1 MNEEE
6 CYRRHLESELA
17 WVETERQS
25 LRDCQLDLKK
35 SLRPQNVPLGMTY
48 EQTIETI
55 MTTSERIKNLM
66 VIEDNLKS
74 DLADL
79 NNDSVNDQDYLN

>member
-35 SLRPQNVPLGMTY
+35 SMRPQNVPLGMTY
-48 EQTIETI
+48 EQTIEII

-66 VIEDNLKS
+66 CIEENLKS

-79 NNDSVNDQDYLN
+79 NDD

>member
-6 CYRRHLESELA
+6 CYRRHLKSELA

-35 SLRPQNVPLGMTY
+35 SMRPQNIPLGMTN
-48 EQTIETI
+48 EQTIEII
-55 MTTSERIKNLM
+55 MTTSERIKNLIG
-66 VIEDNLKS
+66 IEENLKN

-79 NNDSVNDQDYLN
+79 NDDSVDDSDSSN

>member
-35 SLRPQNVPLGMTY
+35 STRPQNVPLGMTY
-48 EQTIETI
+48 EQTIEII
-55 MTTSERIKNLM
+55 MITSEQIKNLRG
-66 VIEDNLKS
+66 IEENLKS

-79 NNDSVNDQDYLN
+79 EDDSAND

>member
-35 SLRPQNVPLGMTY
+35 SMRPQNIPFGITY
-48 EQTIETI
+48 EQTIEII
-55 MTTSERIKNLM
+55 MTTSERIENLTW
-66 VIEDNLKS
+66 IEENLKS

-79 NNDSVNDQDYLN
+79 NDD

>member
-35 SLRPQNVPLGMTY
+35 SMRPHNIPLGITY
-48 EQTIETI
+48 EQTIEII
-55 MTTSERIKNLM
+55 MTTSERIENLTW
-66 VIEDNLKS
+66 IEENLKS

-79 NNDSVNDQDYLN
+79 NDD

>member
-35 SLRPQNVPLGMTY
+35 SLRSQNVPLRMTY
-48 EQTIETI
+48 EKTIEII
-55 MTTSERIKNLM
+55 MTTSERIENLM
-66 VIEDNLKS
+66 RIEENLKS

-79 NNDSVNDQDYLN
+79 NEDSVTENI

>member
-1 MNEEE
+1 MNEEK

-48 EQTIETI
+48 EQTIEI
-55 MTTSERIKNLM
+55 IRTTSERIKNLM
-66 VIEDNLKS
+66 GIEENLKS

-79 NNDSVNDQDYLN
+79 NDDSVNDQDSLN

>member
-25 LRDCQLDLKK
+25 LRDYQLDLKK
-35 SLRPQNVPLGMTY
+35 SMRPQNIPLGITY
-48 EQTIETI
+48 EQTIEII
-55 MTTSERIKNLM
+55 MTTSERIENLTW
-66 VIEDNLKS
+66 IEENLKS

-79 NNDSVNDQDYLN
+79 NDD

>member
-6 CYRRHLESELA
+6 CYRKHLESELA

-35 SLRPQNVPLGMTY
+35 SMRPQNIPLGITY
-48 EQTIETI
+48 EQTIEII
-55 MTTSERIKNLM
+55 MTTSERIENLTW
-66 VIEDNLKS
+66 IEENLKS

-79 NNDSVNDQDYLN
+79 NDD

>member
-35 SLRPQNVPLGMTY
+35 SMRPQNLPLGMTY
-48 EQTIETI
+48 EQTIEIIT
-55 MTTSERIKNLM
+55 TTSERIKNLM
-66 VIEDNLKS
+66 WIEENLKS

-79 NNDSVNDQDYLN
+79 NDDCVDDKDYLY

>member
-6 CYRRHLESELA
+6 CYRRYLESELA

-35 SLRPQNVPLGMTY
+35 SLRSQNVPLGMTY
-48 EQTIETI
+48 EKTFENI

-66 VIEDNLKS
+66 GIEENLKS

-79 NNDSVNDQDYLN
+79 NEESVTENV

>member
-6 CYRRHLESELA
+6 CYKRHLESELA
-17 WVETERQS
+17 WVENERQS
-25 LRDCQLDLKK
+25 LRDCQLDLKN

-48 EQTIETI
+48 EQTIDII

-66 VIEDNLKS
+66 WIEESLKS

-79 NNDSVNDQDYLN
+79 NNDSVNDSDSSN

>member
-25 LRDCQLDLKK
+25 LRDCQFDLKK
-35 SLRPQNVPLGMTY
+35 SMRPQNIPLGITY
-48 EQTIETI
+48 EQTIEII
-55 MTTSERIKNLM
+55 MTTSERIENLTW
-66 VIEDNLKS
+66 IEENLKS

-79 NNDSVNDQDYLN
+79 NDD

>member
-6 CYRRHLESELA
+6 CYKRHLESELA
-17 WVETERQS
+17 WVENERQS
-25 LRDCQLDLKK
+25 LRDCKLDLKN

-48 EQTIETI
+48 EQTIDII
-55 MTTSERIKNLM
+55 MTTSERIKNLIG
-66 VIEDNLKS
+66 IEENLKN

-79 NNDSVNDQDYLN
+79 NNDSVNDSDSSN

>member
-6 CYRRHLESELA
+6 FYKRHLESELA
-17 WVETERQS
+17 WVENERQS
-25 LRDCQLDLKK
+25 LPDCKLDLKN

-48 EQTIETI
+48 EQTIDII
-55 MTTSERIKNLM
+55 MTTSERIKNLIG
-66 VIEDNLKS
+66 IEENLKN

-79 NNDSVNDQDYLN
+79 NNDSVNDSDSSN

>member
-35 SLRPQNVPLGMTY
+35 SLRSQNVPLGMTY
-48 EQTIETI
+48 EKTIEII
-55 MTTSERIKNLM
+55 MTTSERIENLM
-66 VIEDNLKS
+66 RIEENLKS

-79 NNDSVNDQDYLN
+79 NEDSVTENI